1 MAFLRD
7 HSSVNSSILCDS
19 EDLKLDIQSA
29 QYHILQISI
38 FSDEQVKTSFKMCVC
53 GQKLYVLLNQI
64 THLKK

>member
-7 HSSVNSSILCDS
+7 HSFVSSSILCDL

-29 QYHILQISI
+29 QYRVLQISI
-38 FSDEQVKTSFKMCVC
+38 FSDEQVKTSFKVCVC
-53 GQKLYVLLNQI
+53 GQKLCVLLNQI